1 MQQWK
6 FSVVI
11 VNHFSPQVRTNS
23 NKRDSEISCLDA
35 LEKELLPSFASLNE
49 PKELCM
55 TNGCIESQYAW
66 PHGPP
71 DGLKELH
78 NYIWTFLVTFLCNID
93 FCFIVTIYVVVSSAP
108 CSDPAFATCA
118 LQKTQIIRGTRKE
131 FCTLMHCSGAVQ
143 LWGFSCHLLSQERN
157 LVVHSI
163 DITLS
168 WNQNTERTSKNTQGK
183 T

>member
-55 TNGCIESQYAW
+55 TNGCIESQYA
-66 PHGPP
+66 
-71 DGLKELH
+71 
-78 NYIWTFLVTFLCNID
+78 
-93 FCFIVTIYVVVSSAP
+93 
-108 CSDPAFATCA
+108 
-118 LQKTQIIRGTRKE
+118 
-131 FCTLMHCSGAVQ
+131 
-143 LWGFSCHLLSQERN
+143 
-157 LVVHSI
+157 
-163 DITLS
+163 
-168 WNQNTERTSKNTQGK
+168 
-183 T
+183 